1 MAIEAKITGNLLSNP
16 VSKPVKTPRGEV
28 KITEFRMMN
37 DVWKAGKEKDD
48 EPTQD
53 EAKTKPV
60 QITVWNER
68 LAEAVAKNLRAG
80 MRVEVHGDV
89 YLSEN
94 RASDDDRAAGKRDY
108 ADLRCDAST
117 VSLMLNRV
125 EGITMRQRAEQAAT
139 AG

>member
-16 VSKPVKTPRGEV
+16 VTKPVKTSRGEV
-28 KITEFRMMN
+28 KITEFRMMS
-37 DVWKAGKEKDD
+37 DVWKQGKEGE

-60 QITVWNER
+60 QVTVWNER
-68 LAEAVAKNLRAG
+68 LAEAVAKTLRAG
-80 MRVEVHGDV
+80 MRAEVHGDV

-94 RASDDDRAAGKRDY
+94 RASDEERAAGKRDY
-108 ADLRCDAST
+108 ADLRCDAAS

-125 EGITMRQRAEQAAT
+125 EGITMRQRAAEQAPA
-139 AG
+139 